1 MSVALVMQDRR
12 QSPRLSYQ
20 LPVSITSLS
29 RYERSCMSRDISV
42 HGMLIDSDA
51 DSAFALGEEVTVTFP
66 SPRGKSGS
74 GMMTA
79 TGMVVR
85 IARQHASDD
94 SLPNVTAIRF
104 DRPVE
109 ALAAN

>member
-1 MSVALVMQDRR
+1 MQDRR
-12 QSPRLSYQ
+12 QSPRLNYQ

-29 RYERSCMSRDISV
+29 RYERSCVSRDISV

-66 SPRGKSGS
+66 SPRGKSG
-74 GMMTA
+74 MMTA

-85 IARQHASDD
+85 IARQHESDD
-94 SLPNVTAIRF
+94 TLPNVTAIRF
-104 DRPVE
+104 DRAVD